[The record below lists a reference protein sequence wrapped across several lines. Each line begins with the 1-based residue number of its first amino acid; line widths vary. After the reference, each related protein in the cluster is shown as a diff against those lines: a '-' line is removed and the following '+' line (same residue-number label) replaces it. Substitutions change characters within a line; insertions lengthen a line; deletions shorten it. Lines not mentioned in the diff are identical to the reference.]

1 MMAYSVSNSNRF
13 LTSINRTLSQLHSQ
27 PRHHQATTRSKEQH
41 SQHNLLQAITR
52 AITANLNR
60 QRLLL
65 HQPQQQ
71 RPARLHSR
79 QLQAIIRN
87 TTKIITRSR
96 LRNSSSNNI
105 SSSRLKSRLR
115 RRRIASQHRAPHP
128 ITARMPRRLSQL
140 QKLLPLLLQVPRL
153 RNKSMMTIIEAT
165 IRSTTSSTLRQPK
178 QRLRHS
184 SQLKLQH
191 SHLTTRLMPKR
202 LSQQHHLSTVA
213 TIVSNNSLLPR
224 PQVPTTASIISSSS
238 QPQDSRRC
246 PRCLCKPKLGE
257 RLVQACLLM

>member
-27 PRHHQATTRSKEQH
+27 PHHHQATTRSKEQH

-52 AITANLNR
+52 AITANLNKQR
-60 QRLLL
+60 QLL

-71 RPARLHSR
+71 RPALHHSR
-79 QLQAIIRN
+79 LLLAIIRN

-96 LRNSSSNNI
+96 LRNSSSSNS
-105 SSSRLKSRLR
+105 SSSRLRS
-115 RRRIASQHRAPHP
+115 RRIASQLRAPHP
-128 ITARMPRRLSQL
+128 ITAPTLRRLSQL
-140 QKLLPLLLQVPRL
+140 QQLLPLLLLQVPRL
-153 RNKSMMTIIEAT
+153 RNKSMMTITGAT
-165 IRSTTSSTLRQPK
+165 IRSTTSSTLRQPR

-184 SQLKLQH
+184 SQLKLQL

-202 LSQQHHLSTVA
+202 LSLQLHLSTVA
-213 TIVSNNSLLPR
+213 TIVSRNSLLLR
-224 PQVPTTASIISSSS
+224 PQVLTTASIISSS

-246 PRCLCKPKLGE
+246 PRCQCKPKPGE
-257 RLVQACLLM
+257 RLAQACLLM

>member
-13 LTSINRTLSQLHSQ
+13 LTSINRTLSKLHSQ
-27 PRHHQATTRSKEQH
+27 LHQHQATTLSKEQH
-41 SQHNLLQAITR
+41 SQHNQLRAITR

-79 QLQAIIRN
+79 LLLAIIRN

-96 LRNSSSNNI
+96 LRSNSSSSNSSNN
-105 SSSRLKSRLR
+105 SSSKLR
-115 RRRIASQHRAPHP
+115 SRRIASQRRAPHH

-140 QKLLPLLLQVPRL
+140 QQLLPLLLQVPRL
-153 RNKSMMTIIEAT
+153 RNKSMMTITEAT
-165 IRSTTSSTLRQPK
+165 IRSTTSSTLRRPK
-178 QRLRHS
+178 QRLRLS
-184 SQLKLQH
+184 NLLKLQH
-191 SHLTTRLMPKR
+191 SHLTTRPMPKR

-246 PRCLCKPKLGE
+246 PRCQCKPKLGE